1 METKISDLKS
11 EGQLELGTHADTSVA
26 VLKHWLSLIYF
37 WLYPTSIFWQK
48 QLP

>member
-26 VLKHWLSLIYF
+26 VLKHLTYLDSLLIISY
-37 WLYPTSIFWQK
+37 Q
-48 QLP
+48 